1 MVENNYL
8 CWQVT
13 CKSIYMRVSLLLFC
27 IFSLFSSLS
36 RGSSIPFSPIVR
48 SYSVSDYNA
57 GIQNWSIAQD
67 DRGVMYIGNNKGL
80 LEFDGNSWELHELPS
95 RNIVRSVYIGKDGKI
110 FVGSFEEFGYFERNS
125 LDSLVYHS
133 LKDEAKDFRFHN
145 DEIWTITSAHGE
157 IVFQSFGSLFFY
169 DGHTV
174 KGIRTKTLP
183 LNLFQV
189 GDTVYSP
196 QINGGLFVLAK
207 NGLEN
212 LIERKSLGNSDV
224 VAGLPYNDGVLFLT
238 QKSGGF
244 VYQSGK
250 ILKWHTECDAELEK
264 YSVNRAVMTKD
275 SCYIIGTLS
284 NGIYAI
290 DKEGRLLWKEN
301 TDSRLQNNTVL
312 GLYCDADNNVW
323 TALDEGI
330 AYIQN
335 NSLVYYYE
343 PPYRKIGMVYDVLV
357 KEDEAYIASNQ
368 GLYRIRN
375 RVPELVPGLE
385 EQAWFVGEW
394 GKQILCGH
402 NKGTFQISGSQAS
415 LISDVRGAMCM
426 KEVNLEGRSFLL
438 QGTYTFLNL
447 YNEESSGIWR
457 FLRSLGGFTHMVRE
471 IEMDPQ
477 GNIWVKHLRKGLF
490 RFRINPDL
498 KRVEDVRTYME
509 LGDVKDGDF
518 SLFKINGRVVFSNGE
533 MFYTYEDMNDS
544 IIPYE
549 SMNEQL
555 ADLKGIHSVSHAKG
569 NLYWFVNSKMAYLV
583 KCEMNVFRIEHR
595 IPFSLFD
602 GLSIEERAAMVYDK
616 ASGSSYLCLNNAV
629 ARIDSDSSLLYKS
642 SIRRSLWISAI
653 TTESE
658 WTGKIKK
665 MSVQKENKIDA
676 DLNTVC
682 FSLCYPVY
690 NDYTYKVRY
699 KLEGL
704 SDQWVEGD
712 RSLQKKYTRLPFGSY
727 VFKAEIYNEN
737 EVLALVTLPFEVL
750 RPWFLSYW
758 AITGYV
764 LIGLLLLLL
773 LQYIV
778 YQSVKKKKDRVIEQ
792 QRITHQAEIEI
803 QEKKIIELEK
813 EQLEADLRFKSKE
826 LSGVVMTNIAHQE
839 FLNSLKE
846 EIQQQ
851 KLSGQY
857 TRKNLDKLLVLINQS
872 IVSDEENWN
881 MFQANFDR
889 IHENFFRNLKQQYP
903 DLTAGDLRFCA
914 LLRLNMPTKEIAK
927 LLNISVRGVDA
938 ARYRLRKKFNLSQ
951 EDSLTDFMIN
961 FK

>member
-1 MVENNYL
+1 
-8 CWQVT
+8 
-13 CKSIYMRVSLLLFC
+13 
-27 IFSLFSSLS
+27 
-36 RGSSIPFSPIVR
+36 
-48 SYSVSDYNA
+48 
-57 GIQNWSIAQD
+57 
-67 DRGVMYIGNNKGL
+67 
-80 LEFDGNSWELHELPS
+80 
-95 RNIVRSVYIGKDGKI
+95 
-110 FVGSFEEFGYFERNS
+110 
-125 LDSLVYHS
+125 
-133 LKDEAKDFRFHN
+133 
-145 DEIWTITSAHGE
+145 
-157 IVFQSFGSLFFY
+157 
-169 DGHTV
+169 
-174 KGIRTKTLP
+174 
-183 LNLFQV
+183 
-189 GDTVYSP
+189 
-196 QINGGLFVLAK
+196 
-207 NGLEN
+207 
-212 LIERKSLGNSDV
+212 
-224 VAGLPYNDGVLFLT
+224 
-238 QKSGGF
+238 
-244 VYQSGK
+244 
-250 ILKWHTECDAELEK
+250 
-264 YSVNRAVMTKD
+264 
-275 SCYIIGTLS
+275 
-284 NGIYAI
+284 
-290 DKEGRLLWKEN
+290 
-301 TDSRLQNNTVL
+301 
-312 GLYCDADNNVW
+312 
-323 TALDEGI
+323 
-330 AYIQN
+330 
-335 NSLVYYYE
+335 
-343 PPYRKIGMVYDVLV
+343 MVYDVLV

-375 RVPELVPGLE
+375 RAPELVPGLE

-402 NKGTFQISGSQAS
+402 NKGTFQISGLQAS

-426 KEVNLEGRSFLL
+426 KEINLEGRSFLL

-533 MFYTYEDMNDS
+533 TFYTYEDMNDS

-555 ADLKGIHSVSHAKG
+555 ADLKGIHSVSHVKG

-658 WTGKIKK
+658 WTGKIKRL
-665 MSVQKENKIDA
+665 SVQEENKIDA

-712 RSLQKKYTRLPFGSY
+712 RSLQKKYTRLPFGAY

-737 EVLALVTLPFEVL
+737 EVLASVTLPFEVL
-750 RPWFLSYW
+750 RPWYLSYW

-764 LIGLLLLLL
+764 LMGLLLLLL

-792 QRITHQAEIEI
+792 QRIAHQAEIEI

>member
-1 MVENNYL
+1 
-8 CWQVT
+8 
-13 CKSIYMRVSLLLFC
+13 
-27 IFSLFSSLS
+27 
-36 RGSSIPFSPIVR
+36 
-48 SYSVSDYNA
+48 
-57 GIQNWSIAQD
+57 
-67 DRGVMYIGNNKGL
+67 
-80 LEFDGNSWELHELPS
+80 
-95 RNIVRSVYIGKDGKI
+95 
-110 FVGSFEEFGYFERNS
+110 
-125 LDSLVYHS
+125 
-133 LKDEAKDFRFHN
+133 
-145 DEIWTITSAHGE
+145 
-157 IVFQSFGSLFFY
+157 
-169 DGHTV
+169 
-174 KGIRTKTLP
+174 
-183 LNLFQV
+183 
-189 GDTVYSP
+189 
-196 QINGGLFVLAK
+196 
-207 NGLEN
+207 
-212 LIERKSLGNSDV
+212 
-224 VAGLPYNDGVLFLT
+224 
-238 QKSGGF
+238 
-244 VYQSGK
+244 
-250 ILKWHTECDAELEK
+250 
-264 YSVNRAVMTKD
+264 
-275 SCYIIGTLS
+275 
-284 NGIYAI
+284 
-290 DKEGRLLWKEN
+290 
-301 TDSRLQNNTVL
+301 
-312 GLYCDADNNVW
+312 
-323 TALDEGI
+323 
-330 AYIQN
+330 
-335 NSLVYYYE
+335 
-343 PPYRKIGMVYDVLV
+343 
-357 KEDEAYIASNQ
+357 
-368 GLYRIRN
+368 
-375 RVPELVPGLE
+375 
-385 EQAWFVGEW
+385 
-394 GKQILCGH
+394 
-402 NKGTFQISGSQAS
+402 
-415 LISDVRGAMCM
+415 M

-518 SLFKINGRVVFSNGE
+518 SLFKINGRVIFSNGE

-658 WTGKIKK
+658 WTGKIKRL
-665 MSVQKENKIDA
+665 SVQKENKIDA

>member
-1 MVENNYL
+1 
-8 CWQVT
+8 
-13 CKSIYMRVSLLLFC
+13 MRLISL
-27 IFSLFSSLS
+27 
-36 RGSSIPFSPIVR
+36 PI
-48 SYSVSDYNA
+48 
-57 GIQNWSIAQD
+57 
-67 DRGVMYIGNNKGL
+67 
-80 LEFDGNSWELHELPS
+80 
-95 RNIVRSVYIGKDGKI
+95 
-110 FVGSFEEFGYFERNS
+110 
-125 LDSLVYHS
+125 
-133 LKDEAKDFRFHN
+133 KDF
-145 DEIWTITSAHGE
+145 T
-157 IVFQSFGSLFFY
+157 
-169 DGHTV
+169 
-174 KGIRTKTLP
+174 
-183 LNLFQV
+183 
-189 GDTVYSP
+189 
-196 QINGGLFVLAK
+196 GL
-207 NGLEN
+207 G
-212 LIERKSLGNSDV
+212 
-224 VAGLPYNDGVLFLT
+224 
-238 QKSGGF
+238 
-244 VYQSGK
+244 
-250 ILKWHTECDAELEK
+250 TE
-264 YSVNRAVMTKD
+264 S
-275 SCYIIGTLS
+275 
-284 NGIYAI
+284 
-290 DKEGRLLWKEN
+290 
-301 TDSRLQNNTVL
+301 
-312 GLYCDADNNVW
+312 
-323 TALDEGI
+323 
-330 AYIQN
+330 
-335 NSLVYYYE
+335 
-343 PPYRKIGMVYDVLV
+343 
-357 KEDEAYIASNQ
+357 
-368 GLYRIRN
+368 
-375 RVPELVPGLE
+375 PELVPGLE

-447 YNEESSGIWR
+447 YNEEPSGIWR